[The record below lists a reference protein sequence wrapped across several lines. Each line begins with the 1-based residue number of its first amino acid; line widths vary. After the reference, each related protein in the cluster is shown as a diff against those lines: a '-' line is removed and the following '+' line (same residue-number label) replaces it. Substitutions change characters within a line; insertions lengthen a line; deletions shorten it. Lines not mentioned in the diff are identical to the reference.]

1 MNVKFLNPFVE
12 AAFEVLKIET
22 GCTIKRGD
30 LNLEKSLYITDDVT
44 VIIALVGMVNGT
56 VFYSMNKDTAKKL
69 ASKLMGEKFDA
80 FNSLAQSG
88 VAELGNVITGRAS
101 VKLAESGYESTIS
114 PPTMIQGKGASI
126 STLDYPRIILPMA
139 SELGE
144 ILIHLSL
151 RQGNKNKLSTAE
163 IPMPEAPKAS

>member
-12 AAFEVLKIET
+12 AAFEVLKMET
-22 GCTIKRGD
+22 GCTITRGD

-56 VFYSMNKDTAKKL
+56 VFYSMSKNTAKKL
-69 ASKLMGEKFDA
+69 ASKLMGEQFDE

-88 VAELGNVITGRAS
+88 IAEIGNVITGRAS
-101 VKLAESGYESTIS
+101 IKLAESGFESTIS
-114 PPTMIQGKGASI
+114 PPTLIQGRGASI
-126 STLDYPRIILPMA
+126 STLDYPRIILPMG

-151 RQGNKNKLSTAE
+151 RQGNKNKVETAQ
-163 IPMPEAPKAS
+163 IPVPQAPQTS